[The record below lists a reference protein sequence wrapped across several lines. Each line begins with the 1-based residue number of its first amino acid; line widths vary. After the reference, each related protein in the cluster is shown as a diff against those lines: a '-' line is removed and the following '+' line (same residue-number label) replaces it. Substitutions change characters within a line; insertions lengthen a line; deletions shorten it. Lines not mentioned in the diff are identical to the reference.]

1 MMLIVGMVTGFFG
14 GLMLM
19 YVFALLQVHGFR

>member
-1 MMLIVGMVTGFFG
+1 MLIVGMAIGFFG

-19 YVFALLQVHGFR
+19 YVFALLRVHGFR